1 MFKKL
6 LVAVDGSSHSIK
18 AVKVAAELVH
28 QLKSCIVILHVI
40 RDLPLPK
47 EIQEMI
53 QDREVTESRLEILKT
68 SAEIIF
74 ERACKIA
81 GEEGVTQIETEISEG
96 DPATEIV
103 AAAQNHHVDLIFMG
117 TQRLSELKSM
127 FMGSVTR
134 KINNLS
140 PIHCLTVK

>member
-18 AVKVAAELVH
+18 AVKVAAELAH

-74 ERACKIA
+74 ERARKIA
-81 GEEGVTQIETEISEG
+81 GEERVTQIETEIREG

-103 AAAQNHHVDLIFMG
+103 AAAQNHHADLIIMG
-117 TQRLSELKSM
+117 TQGLSELKSM

-134 KINNLS
+134 KVNNLS
-140 PIHCLTVK
+140 PIHFLTVK

>member
-1 MFKKL
+1 M
-6 LVAVDGSSHSIK
+6 
-18 AVKVAAELVH
+18 KVAAELAH
-28 QLKSCIVILHVI
+28 KLKSCIVILHVI

-74 ERACKIA
+74 ERARKID
-81 GEEGVTQIETEISEG
+81 GEERVTQIETEIREG

-103 AAAQNHHVDLIFMG
+103 AAAQNHHADLIIMG
-117 TQRLSELKSM
+117 TQGLSELKSM

-134 KINNLS
+134 KVNNLS
-140 PIHCLTVK
+140 PIHFLTVK

>member
-18 AVKVAAELVH
+18 AVKVAAELAH

-53 QDREVTESRLEILKT
+53 QAGEVTESRLEILKT

-74 ERACKIA
+74 ERARKIA
-81 GEEGVTQIETEISEG
+81 GEERVTQIETEIREG

-103 AAAQNHHVDLIFMG
+103 AAAQNHHADLIIIG
-117 TQRLSELKSM
+117 TQGLSELKSM

-134 KINNLS
+134 KVNNLS
-140 PIHCLTVK
+140 PIHFLTVK

>member
-18 AVKVAAELVH
+18 AVKVAAELAH

-53 QDREVTESRLEILKT
+53 QDGEVTESRLEILKT

-74 ERACKIA
+74 ERTRKIA

-103 AAAQNHHVDLIFMG
+103 AAAQNHHADLIIMG
-117 TQRLSELKSM
+117 TQGLGELKSM
-127 FMGSVTR
+127 FMGSVAL
-134 KINNLS
+134 KVNNLS

>member
-18 AVKVAAELVH
+18 AVKVAAELAH

-53 QDREVTESRLEILKT
+53 QDGEVTESRLEILKT

-74 ERACKIA
+74 ERARKIA
-81 GEEGVTQIETEISEG
+81 GEERVTQIETEIREG

-103 AAAQNHHVDLIFMG
+103 AAAQNHHADLIIMG
-117 TQRLSELKSM
+117 TQGLSELKSM

-134 KINNLS
+134 KVNNLS
-140 PIHCLTVK
+140 PIHFLTVK

>member
-1 MFKKL
+1 M
-6 LVAVDGSSHSIK
+6 AVDGSSHSIK
-18 AVKVAAELVH
+18 AVKVAAELAH

-53 QDREVTESRLEILKT
+53 QDGEVTESRLEILKT

-74 ERACKIA
+74 ERTRKIA

-103 AAAQNHHVDLIFMG
+103 ASAQNHHVDLIFMD
-117 TQRLSELKSM
+117 TQGLSELKSM

>member
-18 AVKVAAELVH
+18 AVKVAAELAY

-53 QDREVTESRLEILKT
+53 QDGEVTESRLEILKT

-74 ERACKIA
+74 ERARKIA
-81 GEEGVTQIETEISEG
+81 GEEGVTQIETEIREG

-103 AAAQNHHVDLIFMG
+103 AAAQNHPMQI
-117 TQRLSELKSM
+117 
-127 FMGSVTR
+127 
-134 KINNLS
+134 
-140 PIHCLTVK
+140 

>member
-18 AVKVAAELVH
+18 AVKVAAELAH
-28 QLKSCIVILHVI
+28 KLKSCIVILHVI

-74 ERACKIA
+74 ERARKIA
-81 GEEGVTQIETEISEG
+81 GEERVTQIETEIREG

-103 AAAQNHHVDLIFMG
+103 AAAQNHHADLIIMG
-117 TQRLSELKSM
+117 TQGLSELKSM

-134 KINNLS
+134 KVNNLS
-140 PIHCLTVK
+140 PIHFLTVK

>member
-18 AVKVAAELVH
+18 AVKVAAEQAH

-53 QDREVTESRLEILKT
+53 QDGEVTESRLEILKT

-74 ERACKIA
+74 ERARKIA
-81 GEEGVTQIETEISEG
+81 GEERVTQIETEIGEG

-103 AAAQNHHVDLIFMG
+103 AAAQNHHADLIIMG
-117 TQRLSELKSM
+117 TQGLGELKSM
-127 FMGSVTR
+127 FMGSVAL
-134 KINNLS
+134 KVNNLS

>member
-18 AVKVAAELVH
+18 AVKVAAELAH

-53 QDREVTESRLEILKT
+53 QAGEVTESRLEILKT

-74 ERACKIA
+74 ERARKIA
-81 GEEGVTQIETEISEG
+81 GEERVTQIETEIREG

-103 AAAQNHHVDLIFMG
+103 AAAQNPHADLIIMG
-117 TQRLSELKSM
+117 TQGLSELKSM

-134 KINNLS
+134 KVNNLS
-140 PIHCLTVK
+140 PIHFLTVK

>member
-6 LVAVDGSSHSIK
+6 LVAVDGSCHSIK
-18 AVKVAAELVH
+18 AVKVAAELAH
-28 QLKSCIVILHVI
+28 KLKSCIVILHVI

-74 ERACKIA
+74 ERARKIA
-81 GEEGVTQIETEISEG
+81 GEERVTQIETEIREG

-103 AAAQNHHVDLIFMG
+103 AAAQNHHADLIIMG
-117 TQRLSELKSM
+117 TQGLSELKSM

-134 KINNLS
+134 KVNNLS
-140 PIHCLTVK
+140 PIHFLTVK

>member
-18 AVKVAAELVH
+18 AVKVAAELAH

-53 QDREVTESRLEILKT
+53 QAGEVTESRLEILKT

-74 ERACKIA
+74 ERTRKIA
-81 GEEGVTQIETEISEG
+81 GEEGVTQIETEIREG

-103 AAAQNHHVDLIFMG
+103 AAAQNHPMQI
-117 TQRLSELKSM
+117 
-127 FMGSVTR
+127 
-134 KINNLS
+134 
-140 PIHCLTVK
+140 